1 MRVCSYSKTVS
12 GTDNSPDNNNVLFL
26 VNEGKSLNEILKD
39 VKDVTTDIDQLKV
52 RKYHAIKAFVDC
64 VINLNKEYIHMD
76 LKSENIVYN
85 YKNDVLK
92 AVLIDLDD
100 MVEKKTLCHDS
111 EDYCKF
117 KTIFT
122 METVPFEYLHYTHL
136 GNKNETIVKDLF
148 GNLKI
153 NYVGIMAVIFE
164 IILEIK
170 WTDFIHKLCDDII
183 QKYTNNQI
191 KYIINNY
198 LNMYFEDEKVYYMI
212 YIYMFIN
219 YSKIKNG
226 ADPKFTI
233 NLGTINKN
241 IINLVKENQDIYN
254 HLKNEY
260 YEDEDDIINMKTI
273 MNNFENTISEIIVD
287 AMKSSPQINNIDQ
300 EQLVNL
306 IINMLCADINVR
318 PEPED
323 IYINVQKILTIQ
335 GI

>member
-1 MRVCSYSKTVS
+1 
-12 GTDNSPDNNNVLFL
+12 
-26 VNEGKSLNEILKD
+26 
-39 VKDVTTDIDQLKV
+39 
-52 RKYHAIKAFVDC
+52 
-64 VINLNKEYIHMD
+64 
-76 LKSENIVYN
+76 
-85 YKNDVLK
+85 
-92 AVLIDLDD
+92 
-100 MVEKKTLCHDS
+100 
-111 EDYCKF
+111 
-117 KTIFT
+117 
-122 METVPFEYLHYTHL
+122 
-136 GNKNETIVKDLF
+136 
-148 GNLKI
+148 
-153 NYVGIMAVIFE
+153 
-164 IILEIK
+164 
-170 WTDFIHKLCDDII
+170 
-183 QKYTNNQI
+183 
-191 KYIINNY
+191 
-198 LNMYFEDEKVYYMI
+198 
-212 YIYMFIN
+212 MFIN